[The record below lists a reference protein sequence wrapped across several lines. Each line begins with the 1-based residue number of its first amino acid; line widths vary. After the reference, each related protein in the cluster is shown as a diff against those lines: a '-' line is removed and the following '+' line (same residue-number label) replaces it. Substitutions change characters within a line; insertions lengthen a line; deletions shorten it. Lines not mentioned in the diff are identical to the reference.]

1 MKFPVF
7 LFAAAMALAAMAV
20 PPANRAAHVDA
31 HGVLRWTDDSSEVAL
46 VGVNYYPP
54 FAIDH
59 AELKRQGADISAV
72 MREDVAH
79 FRRLGLGCVRIHCFE
94 RQFSTPDGAFVENEH
109 ARLMDELVAHC
120 ATNGLY
126 MVFTPIAWWG
136 AGAAPTDGFSDR
148 FEMRDMTS
156 KPDVWNIQARFLRAF
171 AERVNTFTGRRY
183 ADEPSILAFECIN
196 EPIYPQ
202 DWPDEKVTAYV
213 DTLVDALRSSGTKKP
228 IYYNAWLKRAA
239 AVAASRADGAT
250 GVYYPTGLASGQALR
265 GSQLGRIRGSTFHEN
280 PQALARKAKM
290 VYEFDA
296 ADTPGSYMYPALGKL
311 FRAEG
316 VQVASMFQYDPM
328 RLAPVNR
335 NWMTHYLNLVYTPRK
350 ALSLAIMAEVF
361 RHVPRGDAYTP
372 DAHTLAFPPF
382 RVDGE
387 RDLSEYAGTD
397 AYYYTNDP
405 VTPPPDVAALRR
417 VWGCGTS
424 SVAAST
430 GTGAYFL
437 DRAAP
442 GVWRLQLYPS
452 VFETA
457 DPYTGRGNVKR
468 VVVPDNPRVTI
479 RLPDLGERWQATAI
493 APAAGAAVSAQAF
506 SAILAPGDY
515 LVTRA
520 APTAAERAAAVSAD
534 VPPFVAPPPEKPAT
548 RANLSLPRQGAAGQD
563 LPFDLKTS
571 GATNVTLYAVRD
583 ADNTRRTLARA
594 TPTTLRTAELSAG
607 TWGIQADIAGPQ
619 GRLALPDLA
628 TEGELLTL
636 PVPNAPAVSLLPPAD
651 IPLRASVHNISASVV
666 RRADGALELR
676 NDRTAVPGAC
686 GGFAAALPK
695 RPCATRTTAIV
706 LEVEN
711 LAPHEARFEIG
722 FKTDRGGFGV
732 NAFIRP
738 GVHRLVFGP
747 NKVVPLWGGPAE
759 ERPWERVTELSV
771 LTGAWLWPGRDVPA
785 QHVVVRNLTRVDAA
799 FCFPLHLRATP
810 ADWELLDPARLMRA
824 ALTSGG
830 GKALTQ
836 DERGEPAFRCWADG
850 FADGARTS
858 TSIRTSVDGADRL
871 RAFPAC
877 GRGKT
882 IVIHARATFPHTDKL
897 EIAFCQNDGRVWGT
911 VVPLTHE
918 WRDIRV
924 PMTSLW
930 YFAHWGL
937 PPIPESERPDARKID
952 ALNFCF
958 GKWLFPQHANETHG
972 FAISSIRI
980 ED

>member
-1 MKFPVF
+1 MKFPIF
-7 LFAAAMALAAMAV
+7 LFAAAIALAAMAV
-20 PPANRAAHVDA
+20 PSANRAAHVDA
-31 HGVLRWTDDSSEVAL
+31 HGVLRWTDDQSEVAL
-46 VGVNYYPP
+46 IGVNYYPP

-59 AELKRQGADISAV
+59 AELKRLGADISAV

-109 ARLMDELVAHC
+109 ARLMDELVALC

-136 AGAAPTDGFSDR
+136 TGAAPTDGFSDH

-156 KPDVWNIQARFLRAF
+156 KPDAWNIQARFLRAF

-213 DTLVDALRSSGTKKP
+213 NTLVDALRSSGTKKP

-239 AVAASRADGAT
+239 AVGASRADGAT

-280 PQALARKAKM
+280 PQALTHKAKM
-290 VYEFDA
+290 IYEFDA

-335 NWMTHYLNLVYTPRK
+335 NWMTHDLNLVYTPRK

-361 RHVPRGDAYTP
+361 RHVPRGGVYTP
-372 DAHTLAFPPF
+372 DAQTLAFPPF
-382 RVDGE
+382 RADGE

-437 DRAAP
+437 DRVAP

-452 VFETA
+452 VFEMA

-468 VVVPDNPRVTI
+468 VVLPDNPRITI
-479 RLPDLGERWQATAI
+479 RLPDLGERWHATAL
-493 APAAGAAVSAQAF
+493 APVEGTSVSAQAF
-506 SAILAPGDY
+506 AAVLAPGDY
-515 LVTRA
+515 LITRA
-520 APTAAERAAAVSAD
+520 APTAAERATALSAD
-534 VPPFVAPPPEKPAT
+534 LPPFIAPPPEKPAT
-548 RANLSLPRQGAAGQD
+548 RAALSLPRQGAAGQD
-563 LPFDLKTS
+563 LPINLHTS
-571 GATNVTLYAVRD
+571 GATNIILYAVNGVD
-583 ADNTRRTLARA
+583 KTRRVLART
-594 TPTTLRTAELSAG
+594 TPTTLHTAELSAG
-607 TWGIQADIAGPQ
+607 TWGILADIAGPQ
-619 GRLALPDLA
+619 GRITVPDRA
-628 TEGELLTL
+628 AEGELLTL
-636 PVPNAPAVSLLPPAD
+636 PILDAPPVSLLPSAD
-651 IPLRASVHNISASVV
+651 TALRARAHNISASAS
-666 RRADGALELR
+666 RRADGGLELR
-676 NDRTAVPGAC
+676 NAGTTAADAC
-686 GGFAAALPK
+686 GGFATPLPK
-695 RPCATRTTAIV
+695 QARSTRTTAIV

-711 LAPHEARFEIG
+711 LASHEARLEIG
-722 FKTDRGGFGV
+722 FEMDRGGFGV

-738 GVHRLVFGP
+738 GVHQLVFGP
-747 NKVVPLWGGPAE
+747 NMVVPLWGGPAE
-759 ERPWERVTELSV
+759 ARPWERVTGLSV
-771 LTGAWLWPGRDVPA
+771 LTGAWLWSGRDVPA
-785 QHVVVRNLTRVDAA
+785 QHVVIRNLTRVDAA
-799 FCFPLHLRATP
+799 FCYPLHLRATP

-824 ALTSGG
+824 SLTYGG
-830 GKALTQ
+830 GKALAQ
-836 DERGEPAFRCWADG
+836 DERGEPAFRCWVDG

-858 TSIRTSVDGADRL
+858 TGIRTSVDGADRR

-877 GRGKT
+877 GQGKT
-882 IVIHARATFPHTDKL
+882 IVIHACATFPHTDKL

-911 VVPLTHE
+911 VVPLTRD
-918 WRDIRV
+918 WCDIRV
-924 PMTSLW
+924 PMASLW

-952 ALNFCF
+952 AVNFCF
-958 GKWLFPQHANETHG
+958 GKWLFPQHAHETHG